1 MNSLGNGRKKN
12 GPSLP
17 PRPEE
22 LPKPVR
28 CGRFGLPVLLFLSLF
43 VLLPYAGEAASGRGL
58 PSRTEV
64 ASLRGE
70 RSTRFSLAAV
80 GDVLIHKPVYEAA
93 RNKKTFDFRPNF
105 RLVKNRVSAHDL
117 AFCNQETILGGVEI
131 GLSSYPCFNSPIE
144 VGDGIID
151 TGFNLVSLANNH
163 TLDRGEKGVIR
174 SLKYWSGKTAIL
186 TSGSFASKEEEDLP
200 AVRQVQGTSCA
211 FLAYTTLTNGLR
223 APRGKEHYVTLY
235 SKDRASRDVKK
246 ALGAAEVVIVSMHW
260 GSEYTHT
267 PTEEQ
272 RRIAG
277 ELAALG
283 VHIVIGHHP
292 HVVQPVE
299 MVKDTLV
306 IFSLGNFI
314 SAQKGLP
321 RLVGL
326 LVSLDVAVTSMR
338 GEKRVSFENV
348 TATLLYNP
356 SRSPHGRYAVIPFD
370 CLTEKILP
378 DCTSVYGQFAARI
391 KGKGK
396 APLAFRAPASPPE
409 KKKSP
414 PQEKKRAPKGKKQ

>member
-1 MNSLGNGRKKN
+1 MKPLSNGQRKN
-12 GPSLP
+12 GVSLTL
-17 PRPEE
+17 RPENFRRSI
-22 LPKPVR
+22 P
-28 CGRFGLPVLLFLSLF
+28 GRRFWLPVLLFLFLF
-43 VLLPYAGEAASGRGL
+43 VPLPVTGEPSPGRGL
-58 PSRTEV
+58 PSRVEV
-64 ASLRGE
+64 PSLRGE
-70 RSTRFSLAAV
+70 RRTQFSLAAV

-93 RNKKTFDFRPNF
+93 RSKKTFDFRPYF

-144 VGDGIID
+144 VGDAIID
-151 TGFNLVSLANNH
+151 TGFDLVSLANNH
-163 TLDRGEKGVIR
+163 TLDRGEKGVVR
-174 SLKYWSGKTAIL
+174 SLKYWSEKTDIL
-186 TSGSFASKEEEDLP
+186 TSGSFASKEAAELIT
-200 AVRQVQGTSCA
+200 VRPVNGTSCA

-223 APRGKEHYVTLY
+223 APKGKEHYVSLY
-235 SKDRASRDVKK
+235 SKDRAARDVKK
-246 ALGAAEVVIVSMHW
+246 ALAAADVVLVSMHW

-277 ELAALG
+277 ELASLG

-326 LVSLDVAVTSMR
+326 LVSLDVAVTSLR

-356 SRSPHGRYAVIPFD
+356 SRSPWGRYTVIPFD
-370 CLTEKILP
+370 CVTEKTLP
-378 DCTSVYGQFAARI
+378 DFHTVYGQFIARV

-396 APLAFRAPASPPE
+396 VLLTFRAPGSPPE

-414 PQEKKRAPKGKKQ
+414 PQGKKRAPKAKK